1 MGAREPILAVDDSAP
16 IREMIV
22 AVLAPRG
29 YRVAT
34 AANGREALQRLR
46 AAPEPY
52 VVLLDIVMPLL
63 DGLAVCEQMDQD
75 PELSAAGHKIILMSS
90 TVRLSAPSIPATAGQ
105 LVKPFTRQQLIEAV
119 EAIRAHG
126 GY

>member
-1 MGAREPILAVDDSAP
+1 MGAPEPILAVDDSAP

-29 YRVAT
+29 HRVVT

-46 AAPEPY
+46 AVPEPY

-63 DGLAVCEQMDQD
+63 DGLGVCEVIERESGLRD
-75 PELSAAGHKIILMSS
+75 AGHKIIVMSS
-90 TVRLSAPSIPATAGQ
+90 AFRLSARDIPATAAQ
-105 LVKPFTRQQLIEAV
+105 LIKPFSRQQLIGAI
-119 EAIRAHG
+119 EAIRG
-126 GY
+126 TGL